1 MSIPLLLE
9 LIGGIV
15 ALVCFAIAAKALIG
29 LIKINRAAKRR
40 AEVEAAT
47 EREAEKGMR
56 RAS

>member
-1 MSIPLLLE
+1 MSVQLLLE

-15 ALVCFAIAAKALIG
+15 ALVCFAVAVKALLE

-40 AEVEAAT
+40 AELEAMPA
-47 EREAEKGMR
+47 REAERGMR